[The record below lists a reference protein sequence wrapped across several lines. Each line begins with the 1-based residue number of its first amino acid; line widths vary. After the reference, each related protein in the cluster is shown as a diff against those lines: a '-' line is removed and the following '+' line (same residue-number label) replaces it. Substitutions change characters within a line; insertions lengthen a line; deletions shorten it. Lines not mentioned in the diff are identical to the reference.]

1 VAQASPYYAGVH
13 NPRIKHP
20 LLLILAVLAAWLG
33 MTWWLHGDR
42 KPGEQRRNYS
52 DVAP

>member
-1 VAQASPYYAGVH
+1 VYKT
-13 NPRIKHP
+13 RIKNP
-20 LLLILAVLAAWLG
+20 LLMILLLLAAWLG

-42 KPGEQRRNYS
+42 EPGEGRRNYS

>member
-1 VAQASPYYAGVH
+1 VR
-13 NPRIKHP
+13 NPKIKHP

-33 MTWWLHGDR
+33 MTWWLHHDE
-42 KPGEQRRNYS
+42 KPGEHRNYS